1 MKIMQESLYYQAHIE
16 RSLCWFV
23 IAALKSFEHVC
34 FDRTLDPEESL
45 FEFYV
50 SPDTKDIFLE
60 VMDYFQKQGLVSNLR
75 QLPNRITVL
84 GEDV

>member
-1 MKIMQESLYYQAHIE
+1 MQESLYYQARIE

-23 IAALKSFEHVC
+23 IASLKSFEHVC
-34 FDRTLDPEESL
+34 FDRTLNPEESL

-50 SPDTKDIFLE
+50 SPDTKDIFEE
-60 VMDYFQKQGLVSNLR
+60 VMHYFQARNLVFDLK